1 MPEAPALR
9 VHTGIAQPWQCDVL
23 GHLTTRFYVA
33 LFDEASYHFLFELF
47 GWSGASD
54 DAGRRAFVDARHEI
68 DYRQE
73 VRAGTLLE
81 IHARLERVGNKS
93 LVARY
98 AMRRRGGESETVAT
112 LRATYVLFD
121 LEARRALALDDELR
135 RRAQAHLPA
144 TE

>member
-1 MPEAPALR
+1 MPDTPAHR

-33 LFDEASYHFLFELF
+33 LFDEASYQFFFDLF

-73 VRAGTLLE
+73 VHAGDLLE
-81 IHARLERVGNKS
+81 IGARLERVGTKS

-98 AMRRRGGESETVAT
+98 DMRRRDSGETVAT

-135 RRAQAHLPA
+135 GRAEARLPPPD
-144 TE
+144 